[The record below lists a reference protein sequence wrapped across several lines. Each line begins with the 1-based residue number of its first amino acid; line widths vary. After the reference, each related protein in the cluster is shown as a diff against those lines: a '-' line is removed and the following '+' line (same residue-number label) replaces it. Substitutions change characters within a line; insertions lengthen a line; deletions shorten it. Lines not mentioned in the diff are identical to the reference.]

1 MRRQGTEQSEGFWFE
16 PAEPTVPKLSWTR
29 FETALLIASALSVVV
44 GMLVFA
50 QGWRMSPAWGRK
62 NLRDALVLCGLYA
75 GISLAAIRP
84 RLMNL
89 PVRVT
94 QANVARQARLV
105 RHLLLWVQL
114 EAIWLMVIILVAKL
128 DDALGGTS
136 ADWFFPAFLAIFV
149 SLWITMGVNLWS
161 AYRAR

>member
-1 MRRQGTEQSEGFWFE
+1 MRRQGPEQSEGFWFE

-50 QGWRMSPAWGRK
+50 QGWRISPVWGRA
-62 NLRDALVLCGLYA
+62 NLRAAVVLCGLYA
-75 GISLAAIRP
+75 VLTLSANAP
-84 RLMNL
+84 RMINF

-94 QANVARQARLV
+94 YANVARQARIL
-105 RHLLLWVQL
+105 RHLLLWGQL
-114 EAIWLMVIILVAKL
+114 EAISLMVVILISNL
-128 DDALGGTS
+128 GDARGQTS
-136 ADWFFPAFLAIFV
+136 ADWFIPAFLVIFV